1 MSSSGLPSAKGLVDD
16 TFQHMR
22 AYCAAISKLP
32 QEEYEYHSAF
42 RGFSK
47 TMSLHTDAMLDI
59 MDACARQVPKRRR
72 VVLAQRGGL
81 TAVQRHTAVMEAV
94 DSILE
99 NVDSLLDMAKGHKL
113 QADDQLQVVF
123 GSAGGPAAPGSHTG
137 RGGMSSIHQMVK
149 PQLAFQSDIDNSFAP
164 FRPKI
169 YRDDGSFEFGAAGV
183 HPFRE
188 LLQSFTFAPSQL
200 LPSADIP
207 YLPLEATPL
216 TSVDTLEGIQAMV
229 EVLAKEKE
237 IAVDLEHHDFHS
249 YQGLTCLMQISTRHE
264 DFLIDCI
271 KIRGH
276 MHLLNR
282 VFLDSTILKVFHG
295 AKEDIR
301 WLQKDFSLYVANMF
315 DTGIALQTLH
325 MPHSLAFAVD
335 HFCQVRLDKKYQL
348 ADWRIR
354 PLPVEMAQYARQDTH
369 FLLYCYDR
377 LKSLLLHAEGRASV
391 GNLLVHVLQESRRLS
406 MTIYEKPAFDPE
418 TTYREAMGRSLG
430 GLSPV
435 QMEVLRAVFN
445 WRDAAAR
452 EADESPQAVM
462 HAAAVLQIA
471 SKLPTS
477 ARDILKCC
485 TPVSV
490 VVRAQVGAIV
500 DAVRDALARSGATV
514 DATSGEVDSH
524 EEGSLALSHHH
535 TRCMYSMMSGT
546 LPSVEYRVGDEGV
559 SICDVPSLKGM
570 SVKKTI
576 TPSAWFQAMTAH
588 SAALQAVPKPV
599 VQLPGHAISARVVLR
614 AKPVPPTAP
623 SDAPTVDGGDAVDA
637 EPEEFGECVM
647 LPSSKKVSHNG
658 SSAGVECDEEELIDA
673 TATGTAEADPEPLAA
688 LKPKPNELPLSVAE
702 AYESGR
708 KQRRAEVAAM
718 QARKRNRDGTN

>member
-1 MSSSGLPSAKGLVDD
+1 MSSDLPSAKGLVDAS
-16 TFQHMR
+16 FQHIR

-42 RGFSK
+42 RGFSRA
-47 TMSLHTDAMLDI
+47 MSQHADAMLDL

-81 TAVQRHTAVMEAV
+81 TPAQRHTAVMEAV

-99 NVDSLLDMAKGHKL
+99 NVDSLLDIAKGQKL
-113 QADDQLQVVF
+113 QGDDQLQVVF
-123 GSAGGPAAPGSHTG
+123 GSSSGGHVGGHSG
-137 RGGMSSIHQMVK
+137 RGGVMSSVQIVK
-149 PQLAFQSDIDNSFAP
+149 PQLSFDDAVDNSLAP
-164 FRPKI
+164 FQPKI
-169 YRDDGSFEFGAAGV
+169 FHDDGSFEFGEAGV
-183 HPFRE
+183 HPFRDTI
-188 LLQSFTFAPSQL
+188 QTFTFSSSQL

-216 TSVDTLEGIQAMV
+216 TSVDTLEGMRTMV
-229 EVLAKEKE
+229 DALGKEKE

-249 YQGLTCLMQISTRHE
+249 YQGMTCLMQISTRHE
-264 DFLIDCI
+264 DFLIDCL
-271 KIRGH
+271 KIRSH
-276 MHLLNR
+276 MHLLNK
-282 VFLDSTILKVFHG
+282 VFLDPAILKVFHG

-301 WLQKDFSLYVANMF
+301 WLQKDFSVYVANLF

-406 MTIYEKPAFDPE
+406 LTIYEKPSFDPDV
-418 TTYREAMGRSLG
+418 TYREAMGRSLG
-430 GLSPV
+430 GLAPT
-435 QMEVLRAVFN
+435 QTEVLRAVFN

-452 EADESPQAVM
+452 DADESPQAIM
-462 HAAAVLQIA
+462 HAAAILQIA

-490 VVRAQVGAIV
+490 VVRANVGAIV
-500 DAVRDALARSGATV
+500 DAVLKALEKSGATV
-514 DATSGEVDSH
+514 DAASGEVEVSSH
-524 EEGSLALSHHH
+524 EKGVKRAH
-535 TRCMYSMMSGT
+535 TRCLYSRMSGA
-546 LPSVEYRVGDEGV
+546 LPSVELRVGDEGV
-559 SICDVPSLKGM
+559 SICDIPSVMDDL
-570 SVKKTI
+570 SVKTSVA
-576 TPSAWFQAMTAH
+576 PSAWFRAMTAH
-588 SAALQAVPKPV
+588 STALQAIPKPNIP
-599 VQLPGHAISARVVLR
+599 LPGHAVSARVVLR
-614 AKPVPPTAP
+614 ARALPLDQDVTTKVQIA
-623 SDAPTVDGGDAVDA
+623 DGSEHTQA
-637 EPEEFGECVM
+637 PEEFGECVL
-647 LPSSKKVSHNG
+647 LPSTHRSLR
-658 SSAGVECDEEELIDA
+658 ADEENPNEDDLTTVA
-673 TATGTAEADPEPLAA
+673 TTEAED
-688 LKPKPNELPLSVAE
+688 KPKKDTLPQSIAE
-702 AYESGR
+702 AYDSGR
-708 KQRRAEVAAM
+708 KQRRAEAAAM
-718 QARKRNRDGTN
+718 QARKRNRE